1 MPGSLKKSGPPIL
14 DVRGLCM
21 GIWSGKT
28 ELVAVADVS
37 FRAYSGQVVALKVL
51 TPELAAI
58 ATARRRFEREAKAAA
73 AVDNEHIV
81 AIHRVGEIDGL
92 PFLLMS
98 YVAGGSLQK

>member
-37 FRAYSGQVVALKVL
+37 FRAYSGQVVAL
-51 TPELAAI
+51 
-58 ATARRRFEREAKAAA
+58 
-73 AVDNEHIV
+73 
-81 AIHRVGEIDGL
+81 VGESG
-92 PFLLMS
+92 
-98 YVAGGSLQK
+98 AGKSITLSLIHI